1 MSRLDLTLDP
11 KAPVAR
17 RIEVIT
23 GAGGRRRWSEEEK
36 ARAVEESLAPD
47 AVVSQV
53 ARRHGAT
60 PQQLFTW
67 RREARRRAASS
78 PPFVPAIVDGGVT
91 AEPAPASAPKAETAV
106 PVVEIEIG
114 DAHVWIWRD
123 ADIGMATAILRAL
136 QTAPRA
142 K

>member
-11 KAPVAR
+11 KPPVAR

-67 RREARRRAASS
+67 RREARLKAAETS
-78 PPFVPAIVDGGVT
+78 PPFVPAIVEDGVM
-91 AEPAPASAPKAETAV
+91 ADHAPKAETSTA

-114 DAHVWIWRD
+114 GAHVWIWRD
-123 ADIGMATAILRAL
+123 ADIGMATAVVRAL